1 MTNARRLLPDEEV
14 AYQYF
19 KSELEDNTDYEGMA
33 EDRAFDSFS
42 AHLVLKP
49 YSPTYNEIEE
59 GVVDGPKDG
68 GIDSLYAL
76 INERVLPNGALGDI
90 NPKYLSKRTYLDL
103 YFIQSKNC
111 TSWNATVWLKMCA
124 TLKMLLNSSLAEDD
138 LRELHDSGLS
148 DELQR
153 FSLNLRETREKLN
166 KVMPVIRLH
175 CIYVSFGVTTKIG
188 KLVRSRGGVLE
199 NVLKAML
206 PTDSIVTVEYWDCLR
221 IKQVGSQSMNYKKTL
236 QLYDQAI
243 VENEN
248 SRDENEERGK
258 AKNLVALVTLKDY
271 IEFIRKSTDKTD
283 KTDKTEETEETEE
296 TDRINEDMFESNV
309 RDYAGYS
316 GDVNKAI
323 LSTLKNDSSTHFW
336 WLNNGITILA
346 DEAYDVNRMKWS
358 IENPL
363 IVNGLQTSFTI
374 FNAYQENEITDQ
386 RLQDCLLVRVIT
398 SKDENIRQDIIT
410 GTNKQN
416 SIRKTQLHANDSL
429 QIRIEGYLKEHNWYY
444 ERRRYQY
451 RSSTVP
457 LNRIRTVTE
466 LSQAVMAFRLLE
478 PDQARARPATFLNKD
493 KGKGWDLVF
502 PTKDEDLTLYLKAL
516 EVQNK
521 VDVFLKKPETK
532 KISSDYMNARYYLT
546 SCYSL
551 LSSGVKNKED
561 FKKITVNKLKDDPS
575 DDDLKRL
582 LKAFVHV
589 SKSFD
594 SSMQKNDQLY
604 KNTDFRDKL
613 FAEILGHKGTK

>member
-1 MTNARRLLPDEEV
+1 MVKVTKTRRLQPDEEV
-14 AYQYF
+14 AYKYF
-19 KSELEDNTDYEGMA
+19 KSELRDNTDYEGME
-33 EDRAFDSFS
+33 EDRAFESFS
-42 AHLVLKP
+42 AHLVLKL

-59 GVVDGPKDG
+59 GVVGGPEDG

-90 NPKYLSKRTYLDL
+90 NPNYLSKRTYLDL

-111 TSWNATVWLKMCA
+111 TSWNAAVWPKMSS
-124 TLKMLLNSSLAEDD
+124 TLKVLLNSSLAEDD
-138 LRELHDSGLS
+138 LRELHESGLS
-148 DELQR
+148 DDLQR
-153 FSLNLRETREKLN
+153 FSHNLRETREKLN

-175 CIYVSFGVTTKIG
+175 CIYVSLGVTKKITN
-188 KLVRSRGGVLE
+188 LIRTRGVVLE
-199 NVLKAML
+199 NALKAML

-221 IKQVGSQSMNYKKTL
+221 IKQVGSQSMSYKKTL
-236 QLYDQAI
+236 QLFDQAI

-248 SRDENEERGK
+248 SRDENEDRGK
-258 AKNLVALVTLKDY
+258 AKNLVALVTLQDY
-271 IEFIRKSTDKTD
+271 IDFIRKSTD
-283 KTDKTEETEETEE
+283 ETGETGE

-316 GDVNKAI
+316 VDVNKAI

-604 KNTDFRDKL
+604 KNPDFRDKL
-613 FAEILGHKGTK
+613 FAEILGDKETK

>member
-1 MTNARRLLPDEEV
+1 MVKVTKTRRLQPDEEV
-14 AYQYF
+14 AYKYF
-19 KSELEDNTDYEGMA
+19 KSELRDNTDYEGME
-33 EDRAFDSFS
+33 EDRAFESFS
-42 AHLVLKP
+42 AHLVLKL

-59 GVVDGPKDG
+59 GVVGGPEDG

-90 NPKYLSKRTYLDL
+90 NPNYLSKRTYLDL

-111 TSWNATVWLKMCA
+111 TSWNAAVWPKMSS
-124 TLKMLLNSSLAEDD
+124 TLKVLLNSSLAEDD
-138 LRELHDSGLS
+138 LRELHESGLS
-148 DELQR
+148 DDLQR
-153 FSLNLRETREKLN
+153 FSHNLRETREKLN

-175 CIYVSFGVTTKIG
+175 CIYVSLGVTKKITN
-188 KLVRSRGGVLE
+188 LIRTRGVVLE
-199 NVLKAML
+199 NALKAML

-221 IKQVGSQSMNYKKTL
+221 IKQVGSQSMSYKKTL
-236 QLYDQAI
+236 QLFDQAI

-248 SRDENEERGK
+248 SRDENEDRGK
-258 AKNLVALVTLKDY
+258 AKNLVALVTLQDY
-271 IEFIRKSTDKTD
+271 IDFIRKSTD
-283 KTDKTEETEETEE
+283 ETGETGE

-316 GDVNKAI
+316 VDVNKAI

-363 IVNGLQTSFTI
+363 IVNGLQTSFTL
-374 FNAYQENEITDQ
+374 FNAYQKNEITDR
-386 RLQDCLLVRVIT
+386 RLKDCLLVRVIT

-416 SIRKTQLHANDSL
+416 SIPKTQLHANDSL

-502 PTKDEDLTLYLKAL
+502 PTTDEDLTLYLKAL

-532 KISSDYMNARYYLT
+532 KISSDSMNARYYLT

-551 LSSGVKNKED
+551 LSSGVNNKED
-561 FKKITVNKLKDDPS
+561 FKKITVHELKDDPS
-575 DDDLKRL
+575 DDELERL

-604 KNTDFRDKL
+604 KNPDFRDKL
-613 FAEILGHKGTK
+613 FAEILGDKETK

>member
-1 MTNARRLLPDEEV
+1 MTKTRRLQPDEEV
-14 AYQYF
+14 AYKYF
-19 KSELEDNTDYEGMA
+19 KSELRDNTDYEGME
-33 EDRAFDSFS
+33 EDRAFESFS

-59 GVVDGPKDG
+59 GVVGGPEDG

-90 NPKYLSKRTYLDL
+90 NPNYLSKRTYLDL

-111 TSWNATVWLKMCA
+111 TSWNAAVWPKMSS
-124 TLKMLLNSSLAEDD
+124 TLKVLLNSSLAEDD
-138 LRELHDSGLS
+138 LRELHESGLS
-148 DELQR
+148 DDLQR
-153 FSLNLRETREKLN
+153 FSHNLRETREKLN

-175 CIYVSFGVTTKIG
+175 CIYVSLGVTKKITN
-188 KLVRSRGGVLE
+188 LIRTRGVVLE
-199 NVLKAML
+199 NALKAML

-221 IKQVGSQSMNYKKTL
+221 IKQVGSQSMSYKKTL
-236 QLYDQAI
+236 QLFDQAI

-248 SRDENEERGK
+248 SRDENEDRGK
-258 AKNLVALVTLKDY
+258 AKNLVALVTLQDY
-271 IEFIRKSTDKTD
+271 IDFIRKSTD
-283 KTDKTEETEETEE
+283 ETGETGE

-316 GDVNKAI
+316 VDVNKAI

-363 IVNGLQTSFTI
+363 IVNGLQTSFTL
-374 FNAYQENEITDQ
+374 FNAYQKNEITDR
-386 RLQDCLLVRVIT
+386 RLKDCLLVRVIT

-416 SIRKTQLHANDSL
+416 SIPKTQLHANDSL

-457 LNRIRTVTE
+457 LNRIRTITE

-502 PTKDEDLTLYLKAL
+502 PTTDEDLTLYLKAL

-532 KISSDYMNARYYLT
+532 KISSDSMNARYYLT

-604 KNTDFRDKL
+604 KNPDFRDKL
-613 FAEILGHKGTK
+613 FAEILGDKETK